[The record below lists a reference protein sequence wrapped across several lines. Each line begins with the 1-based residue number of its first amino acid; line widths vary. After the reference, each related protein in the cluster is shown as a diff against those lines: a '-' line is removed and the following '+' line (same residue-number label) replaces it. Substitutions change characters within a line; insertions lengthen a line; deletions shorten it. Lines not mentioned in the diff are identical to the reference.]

1 MIVRYGELWTK
12 SEVTRRRME
21 SALLDNIRAALSDLE
36 FRVRRWR
43 GRIFVD
49 SPHAEA
55 AADRLSRVFG
65 VVSVSPAATVEKD
78 LESISQAALALAR
91 GRINPGMSFAVR
103 AHRADKRFP
112 LTSPEIQR
120 KIGGKIKAE
129 TRAKVDL
136 KSPDVEIWIEIS
148 DRAYV
153 YDRIIR
159 GPGGLPYGTQG
170 RAVMLFSGGIDSPV
184 AAWMVARR
192 GVRLDFLFFNPGVPE
207 AEAHAYRVYRYLRDR
222 WYVSGEFY
230 VYDGSEVAWQ
240 ILSRVREGLRQVVL
254 KRVMYRL
261 AQELAR
267 RTGAL
272 AIVTGESIGQVSS
285 QTLTNLAAIEE
296 SVEIPVIRPL
306 AGLDKDETVSW
317 ARRIGTYDLSIQIRE
332 FCSLERHS
340 NASATLEEVVREEE
354 KLKFDPSNAEFR
366 GHLPAPRDRAPPPA
380 GVVVINLER
389 EDVRLDELKPETPYV
404 FVCRAGVSARLYAE
418 KARERGIEAYALS
431 EEEARELGLL

>member
-21 SALLDNIRAALSDLE
+21 SALTANIRRALSGLDFSL
-36 FRVRRWR
+36 RRWR

-49 SPHAEA
+49 SPSAEE

-65 VVSVSPAATVEKD
+65 VVSVSPAVTVDKD
-78 LESISQAALALAR
+78 VESIASAALELAR
-91 GRINPGMSFAVR
+91 ARIAPGRSFAVR

-120 KIGGKIKAE
+120 RVGGRIKSEIG
-129 TRAKVDL
+129 AKVDL
-136 KSPDVEIWIEIS
+136 KSPEVEIWVEVS

-153 YDRIIR
+153 YDRVVR

-207 AEAHAYRVYRYLRDR
+207 AEEHAHRVYRYLKDR
-222 WYVSGEFY
+222 WYVEGEFY
-230 VYDGSEVAWQ
+230 VYDGGEVAWQ

-272 AIVTGESIGQVSS
+272 AVVTGESIGQVSS
-285 QTLTNLAAIEE
+285 QTLTNLAVIEE
-296 SVEIPVIRPL
+296 AVDVPVIRPL
-306 AGLDKDETVSW
+306 AGLDKDEAVGW
-317 ARRIGTYDLSIQIRE
+317 ARRIGTYDLSIQIKE

-340 NASATLEEVVREEE
+340 NASATLEEIIREEE
-354 KLKFDPSNAEFR
+354 KLEFDPSSAEFR
-366 GHLPAPRDRAPPPA
+366 GYSPAPEERAPPPTD
-380 GVVVINLER
+380 VVVINLER
-389 EDVRLDELKPETPYV
+389 EDVRLDELRPGQAYV
-404 FVCRAGVSARLYAE
+404 FVCRAGVSAKLYADR
-418 KARERGIEAYALS
+418 AREKGIEAYALS